1 MAISIDPTY
10 HSHPRNP
17 SILFNSQQSYSVC
30 QNLLQKAT
38 RRSSSTDK
46 PCLVLIRSDV
56 RPKSPPCS
64 TQLTDQMPRLIL
76 NLLKKRSK
84 PPTRRHVAR
93 LPGKVSSLLT
103 LLREAVFKLTY
114 TRILAIGRDL
124 CGGYYF
130 PTTDASIKAVKE
142 LDAVINEIKAET
154 APNRLA
160 YSMDGQP
167 VSTDGRLS
175 QADLET
181 RALREKN
188 FDFVTRS
195 VSDVKRNVLVL
206 TIEGEGN
213 RIQAMKQAV
222 LSWDEVKDV
231 SIDNITARNMSDE
244 WLRDHHQTVL
254 DAYHHYIDGPTVGGK
269 AELNNAV
276 DVFSEGATNWA
287 LFGSK

>member
-1 MAISIDPTY
+1 
-10 HSHPRNP
+10 
-17 SILFNSQQSYSVC
+17 
-30 QNLLQKAT
+30 
-38 RRSSSTDK
+38 
-46 PCLVLIRSDV
+46 
-56 RPKSPPCS
+56 
-64 TQLTDQMPRLIL
+64 
-76 NLLKKRSK
+76 
-84 PPTRRHVAR
+84 
-93 LPGKVSSLLT
+93 
-103 LLREAVFKLTY
+103 
-114 TRILAIGRDL
+114 
-124 CGGYYF
+124 
-130 PTTDASIKAVKE
+130 

-188 FDFVTRS
+188 FDSVTRS
-195 VSDVKRNVLVL
+195 VS
-206 TIEGEGN
+206 EGEGN